1 MSSGEVYMSRE
12 GYEKLRKEL
21 KELKRKRPAISKEIE
36 HARELGD
43 LKENAEY
50 HAAKEAL
57 LHLQERIVSME
68 TRLRNARMIED
79 ENIPDDTVYIGATVG
94 LNNLKTGEDLKWIL
108 VAAEEADLLEGK
120 ISVDSPMAQGLLG
133 HKVGDKVKIEI
144 PAGTVEYEI
153 KKISRG

>member
-1 MSSGEVYMSRE
+1 MVTVPITRE